1 MSIVKKTVNN
11 LDWIFKSRDQN
22 KAKMIAKK
30 QKGVNNHKK
39 ESRRLK
45 YCESCERVWEIG
57 YTGSV
62 HSYGHLP
69 TYKLP
74 RKTCRICKGIEDG
87 QRGWLHN
94 RRAKNNER

>member
-1 MSIVKKTVNN
+1 MKKKFND

-22 KAKMIAKK
+22 KNKTISKK
-30 QKGVNNHKK
+30 QVGVNSHKK

-74 RKTCRICKGIEDG
+74 RKTCRLCNGIENG
-87 QRGWLHN
+87 QRGVVHN
-94 RRAKNNER
+94 KGGIKNER